1 MLQFVDPICWTV
13 LLLSGRPDL
22 SARQE
27 RESPQAAQTSSG
39 LFINY
44 PELTGRVKVQTT
56 SAECAVVLHTETSNK
71 RFIIQLNLFQLF
83 SVT

>member
-1 MLQFVDPICWTV
+1 MLQFVDLIRWTV
-13 LLLSGRPDL
+13 LSLSGRPEL

-27 RESPQAAQTSSG
+27 RESPQTSCG

-56 SAECAVVLHTETSNK
+56 SEECAVVLHTETSNK
-71 RFIIQLNLFQLF
+71 RFIIQLNLFNFFQ
-83 SVT
+83 